1 MNPMNY
7 IKKRWSEP
15 PFRIRPEAI
24 PVIKKFRRIIS
35 ATYALNAAAVA
46 VVFYLVIS
54 GWL

>member
-7 IKKRWSEP
+7 INKRWTDRAY
-15 PFRIRPEAI
+15 RIKPEAI
-24 PVIKKFRRIIS
+24 PVIRKFRRIIS

-46 VVFYLVIS
+46 VVFFLIIS

>member
-7 IKKRWSEP
+7 INKRWAVQAYK
-15 PFRIRPEAI
+15 IKPEAI

-35 ATYALNAAAVA
+35 ATYVLNAAAVA
-46 VVFYLVIS
+46 VVFFLIIS